1 MIQKTME
8 NGKPAYGLC
17 EFSCDF
23 EKDVEALPTSCLMG
37 SWAYIIENGKVFILG
52 SDGWEETK

>member
-17 EFSCDF
+17 EFRCDF
-23 EKDVEALPTSCLMG
+23 EKDVETLPKDCLIG
-37 SWAYIIENGKVFILG
+37 SIAYVIENGKVFML
-52 SDGWEETK
+52 SSEGWKEI